1 MAQFG
6 LGRVFETFSNISC
19 AKAHLIQTQIFFQLL
34 ILLNVIL
41 EPIWEATMTGRPTM
55 VQLNPSRTHEEKLN
69 LLDVQDQNFPIHV
82 QQFIQFKKVPTFK
95 HIFCNKSTKNLK
107 R

>member
-69 LLDVQDQNFPIHV
+69 LQDFSRSKFSNSCAKIHT
-82 QQFIQFKKVPTFK
+82 I
-95 HIFCNKSTKNLK
+95 
-107 R
+107 